1 MTEPTTAAEPAED
14 ARVLL
19 VDDDATSL
27 AVLRRTLEGRG
38 YHLFATRSG
47 EQAIEVARRARP
59 LLVLM
64 DVMMPGVDGYEACRR
79 LKADPATRD
88 AAVLFLSSLDD
99 ARDKVRGLEVGAVDF
114 ITKPFQAEEVVAR
127 VNAHLTIARLRRQL
141 EARNADL
148 ARELAVAEELLADA
162 RRRAEGPLV
171 GSSPAVRAL
180 RESIAAE
187 AGRAEPLLLTGSPGS
202 GVEASARAI
211 HHASPRAAQAFLHV
225 NCGLLSGSRDAG
237 LLPGPGTGGGAPRL
251 SLLEVAERGTL
262 FLEEVQRLPAEEQER
277 LAAVIE
283 AAEAAREKGAVPAP
297 DVRVLASSSGALEA
311 SAGFHPRLLAR
322 LEARQLR
329 VPALAERAEDVPELA
344 QFFVRQ
350 HARRVGSVAERVS
363 EASVRR
369 LQRYRWPGGVRELSS
384 LLERAVASARGPV
397 VEIDPGLLDE
407 GLPLGSYRLLEKLG
421 AGGMGEVWRA
431 RHQLLARPCAVKLVR
446 PELLGETGRE
456 QALERFGREARTIA
470 RLGSPHTV
478 RLYDF
483 GVSET
488 GNPYFVARR
497 GAPGGAPPPRRQAP
511 ERPPVPARHR
521 VRRGEGARLRPRQVD
536 PRRRRADHRRR
547 RGHRHP
553 GLHAARARGGGAGGR
568 AVRPLLAGLRRV
580 LPAHR
585 PAGLHGRADGRDDP
599 PRPLDPGSAVGG
611 LRVADPR
618 GPRGGGAGVPPE
630 GPREPPGLGPG
641 RRRSAGPASGRRRGG
656 ASTRPRRRRPPT
668 PTRATA
674 WTARRAE
681 RRRHAPVR
689 VRPQRAEP
697 RPRRD
702 SRYLRLS
709 MRSGA
714 FQPRITWTGTPGSL
728 PKGRRNRKRSFGP
741 TANWSKEPEAWRP
754 VS

>member
-1 MTEPTTAAEPAED
+1 VTEPTTAAEPAED

-127 VNAHLTIARLRRQL
+127 VHAHLTIARLRRQL

-488 GNPYFVARR
+488 GNPYFVMELLDGLDLHSLVTRH
-497 GAPGGAPPPRRQAP
+497 GPLPPG
-511 ERPPVPARHR
+511 R
-521 VRRGEGARLRPRQVD
+521 VVAVLRQVC
-536 PRRRRADHRRR
+536 RSLAEAHQ
-547 RGHRHP
+547 
-553 GLHAARARGGGAGGR
+553 
-568 AVRPLLAGLRRV
+568 AGLLHRDVKPQNV
-580 LPAHR
+580 LLCRLGIECDVAKVLDF
-585 PAGLHGRADGRDDP
+585 GLAKSIRGDDAQITGDG
-599 PRPLDPGSAVGG
+599 AV
-611 LRVADPR
+611 
-618 GPRGGGAGVPPE
+618 
-630 GPREPPGLGPG
+630 
-641 RRRSAGPASGRRRGG
+641 
-656 ASTRPRRRRPPT
+656 
-668 PTRATA
+668 
-674 WTARRAE
+674 
-681 RRRHAPVR
+681 
-689 VRPQRAEP
+689 
-697 RPRRD
+697 
-702 SRYLRLS
+702 
-709 MRSGA
+709 
-714 FQPRITWTGTPGSL
+714 TGTPAYMPPERVVGEPADERSDLYSLGCVAYFLLTGRPVFTGEPMAVMIHHVRSTPAPPSAVSGS
-728 PKGRRNRKRSFGP
+728 RI
-741 TANWSKEPEAWRP
+741 PEALEAVVLECLRKDPASRPASALDLWRRLGEVP
-754 VS
+754 LPPEERWTRERAEAWWREHAPAPPSPADSDSGDRLDRPAS